1 MFDLQLHHVAV
12 AVPSIEDAR
21 GAYELVSG
29 STCTTPED
37 VPGQRVRVAFIGNIE
52 LLEPLGSDGPVARF
66 LDRRGPGLHH
76 LAYSTP
82 DLKKELARLSE
93 AGVLLI
99 DSVPRAGAGGHLIAF
114 IHPSSTGGTL
124 VELVQ
129 EG

>member
-1 MFDLQLHHVAV
+1 MFDLPLHHVAI

-29 STCTTPED
+29 ATCTAPEE
-37 VPGQRVRVAFIGNIE
+37 VLAQGVRVAFVGLIE

-66 LDRRGPGLHH
+66 LQRRGAGLHH

-82 DLKKELARLSE
+82 NLENELARLSE
-93 AGVLLI
+93 AGVRLI
-99 DSVPRAGAGGHLIAF
+99 DSTPRVGAGGHLIAF

-124 VELVQ
+124 IELVQ